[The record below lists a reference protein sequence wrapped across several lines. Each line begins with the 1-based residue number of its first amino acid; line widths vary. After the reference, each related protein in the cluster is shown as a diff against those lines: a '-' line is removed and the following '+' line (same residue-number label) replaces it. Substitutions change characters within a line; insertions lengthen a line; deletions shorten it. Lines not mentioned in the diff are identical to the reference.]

1 MPVPSLV
8 ESRRPGEESVNVI
21 REIDKRGNLAAK
33 PAQRHEEHPDATGN
47 AIAPPRRSTLA
58 VPAHTWRRGFA
69 RRIRITD
76 HIIIIAAVAIAQL
89 ARFGTTD
96 HALLSTSGVTLRYTG
111 LSIVIALAWLAA
123 LKLENTRDV
132 RIIGAGALEYQRI
145 IHASVK
151 VFGIIAIVAFLLDL
165 GIARGYL
172 AIALPVGVVGIVA
185 SRWSWR
191 RWLVTKIRRGR
202 FITNV
207 VVLGSG
213 RGAEDMI
220 RSIRR
225 DHAHRIVGVCVPQD
239 HHALSPSDSL
249 EVDGIAVPVIG
260 DEHSVL
266 AAVRRANA
274 DVVAVTATERLGADI
289 LRELAWELEAEKTDL
304 VVHPGVT
311 DVSEPRLKIRP
322 TGGMPLLHVEAPQ
335 YQGAHRLGKALVDR
349 LGALLALAV
358 FGPFMVLIALG
369 IKYQDRGP
377 VLYRQ
382 TRVGTDGVEFSM
394 IKFRSMVVGA
404 DAQQPRIADG
414 NDADGPLFK
423 MRDDPRITPIGRYL
437 RKYSL
442 DELPQLFNV
451 LRGEMSLVGPRPPLP
466 SEVASYTRRINR
478 RMLVRPGMTG
488 PWQVSGRSDLTWE
501 ETVRLDLSYVEN
513 WTFMQ
518 DLIILWR
525 TARVVVKGEGA
536 Y

>member
-1 MPVPSLV
+1 M
-8 ESRRPGEESVNVI
+8 
-21 REIDKRGNLAAK
+21 
-33 PAQRHEEHPDATGN
+33 
-47 AIAPPRRSTLA
+47 
-58 VPAHTWRRGFA
+58 PAHTWRRGFA

-76 HIIIIAAVAIAQL
+76 HIIVIAAVVVAQL

-96 HALLSTSGVTLRYTG
+96 HALFSTSGITLHYTG
-111 LSIVIALAWLAA
+111 LSLVIAFAWLAA

-132 RIIGAGALEYQRI
+132 RIIGSGALEYQRV

-151 VFGIIAIVAFLLDL
+151 VFGIIAIAAFLLDL

-172 AIALPVGVVGIVA
+172 AIALPIGMLGIVV

-191 RWLVTKIRRGR
+191 RWLVAKINRGR

-207 VVLGSG
+207 VILGSG
-213 RGAEDMI
+213 RAAEDMI
-220 RSIRR
+220 RSIQR
-225 DHAHRIVGVCVPQD
+225 DRGYHIVGACIPREHQARSQAD
-239 HHALSPSDSL
+239 AL
-249 EVDGIAVPVIG
+249 EVDGLTIPVLG
-260 DEHSVL
+260 DEQTIL
-266 AAVRRANA
+266 AAVRHAQA
-274 DVVAVTATERLGADI
+274 DVVAVTATEHLGPDA
-289 LRELAWELEAEKTDL
+289 LRELAWELESEKTDL

-311 DVSEPRLKIRP
+311 DVSEPRLNIRP
-322 TGGMPLLHVEAPQ
+322 TAGMPLLHVEAPQ

-349 LGALLALAV
+349 LGAVIALAL
-358 FGPFMVLIALG
+358 FGPFMLLIALC
-369 IKYQDRGP
+369 IKCQDRGP

-382 TRVGTDGVEFSM
+382 TRVGTDGAEFAM

-404 DAQQPRIADG
+404 DSQHQGIADR

-423 MRDDPRITPIGRYL
+423 MKDDPRVTRIGRRL

-466 SEVASYTRRINR
+466 REVARYTRRINR

-525 TARVVVKGEGA
+525 TVRVVMKGQGA

>member
-1 MPVPSLV
+1 MTSP
-8 ESRRPGEESVNVI
+8 
-21 REIDKRGNLAAK
+21 
-33 PAQRHEEHPDATGN
+33 T
-47 AIAPPRRSTLA
+47 APPPG
-58 VPAHTWRRGFA
+58 VPARTWLRGFA

-76 HIIIIAAVAIAQL
+76 HIIVIAAVAIAQVV
-89 ARFGTTD
+89 RFGTTD
-96 HALLSTSGVTLRYTG
+96 HALLSTSGITLRYTG
-111 LSIVIALAWLAA
+111 LSVAIALAWLAA
-123 LKLENTRDV
+123 LKLESTRDI
-132 RIIGAGALEYQRI
+132 RIIGAGALEYQRV

-151 VFGIIAIVAFLLDL
+151 VFGIIAIAAFLLDL
-165 GIARGYL
+165 SIARGYL
-172 AIALPVGVVGIVA
+172 AIALPIGMLGIVV

-191 RWLVTKIRRGR
+191 RWLVTKIKRGR

-207 VVLGSG
+207 VILGSG

-225 DHAHRIVGVCVPQD
+225 DRGYHIVGACVPGDYQERSGD
-239 HHALSPSDSL
+239 GDL
-249 EVDGIAVPVIG
+249 EVDGLAVPILG

-266 AAVRRANA
+266 AAVRRAKA
-274 DVVAVTATERLGADI
+274 DVVAVTATERLGADT

-304 VVHPGVT
+304 VVQPGVT

-335 YQGAHRLGKALVDR
+335 YQGAHRLGKALVDK
-349 LGALLALAV
+349 LGALVALAIL
-358 FGPFMVLIALG
+358 GPFMLLIALG
-369 IKYQDRGP
+369 IKCQDRGP

-382 TRVGTDGVEFSM
+382 TRVGTAGAEFAM
-394 IKFRSMVVGA
+394 IKFRSMVIGA
-404 DAQQPRIADG
+404 DSQQHGMAEH
-414 NDADGPLFK
+414 NEADGPLFK
-423 MRDDPRITPIGRYL
+423 IRDDPRVTPIGRVL

-442 DELPQLFNV
+442 DELPQLLNV

-466 SEVASYTRRINR
+466 REVASYTRRINR

-525 TARVVVKGEGA
+525 TARVVMKGQGA